1 MRLSVRLAVPGLL
14 SLALAFSSGG
24 CASREHAEANETVIK
39 MSDVPPR
46 VKATLDRETAGGKV
60 TEAEKEMMNGKAVY
74 SFDAE
79 IGGKEYDIA
88 IAEDGTLLSK
98 EPEHAEPK

>member
-1 MRLSVRLAVPGLL
+1 MKLSLRVAIPGLL
-14 SLALAFSSGG
+14 SIAFAAASGG
-24 CASREHAEANETVIK
+24 CASTCCTAGGDKETAVAVA
-39 MSDVPPR
+39 DLPAP

-60 TEAEKEMMNGKAVY
+60 TEAEKEIKKGKTVY

-79 IGGKEYDIA
+79 VGGKLWDIA

-98 EPEHAEPK
+98 EQEK

>member
-1 MRLSVRLAVPGLL
+1 MKFSFRLAVPGLL
-14 SLALAFSSGG
+14 SVAFALASSG
-24 CASREHAEANETVIK
+24 CASTCCTADCEKEAPVAVA
-39 MSDVPPR
+39 DLPAP

-60 TEAEKEMMNGKAVY
+60 TEAEKEIKKGKTVY

-79 IGGKEYDIA
+79 VGGKLWDIA

-98 EPEHAEPK
+98 EQEK